1 MTSAATSAGLLI
13 ALALIPGCT
22 LGPDHQAPQISLP
35 SAWSSPIAAAATV
48 VQQGAWWQRF
58 QDSKLDGL
66 VVATLKANPDMAK
79 ARATL
84 QAARASLVQQQ
95 AELWPSIDASASV
108 TRQRSSSSSAGGG
121 GTGGASLD
129 SSSGTGSFDTGATT
143 ATTWDAGLNASFEL
157 DVFGGQ
163 RRSVESS
170 RASAEASQADLD
182 STVLSLISDVV
193 AAYVQARGYQ
203 ARLAVAQNTLV
214 TRRETAALTRD
225 RAKAGLATELD
236 AVQAD
241 AEVVNAE
248 ASIPPLEQ
256 SYQEQVHGLS
266 VLTGAPPGDLLGSM
280 EQAEAI
286 PSLAGQIVADAPVT
300 LLARRPD
307 IRAAERR
314 LAAATAAIGVAEA
327 DRYPAISFAG
337 MIGVNASSLRD
348 LGKISDIVWSMA
360 PEVSLPIFDAGRRTA
375 IVEQRVAE
383 RDEALAVWRSTVLTA
398 LKEVENALTGLDR
411 ERAHND
417 VLRRSVAVYADA
429 AHLARAQYTAGLSDF
444 FNVLESE
451 RSLTAAQDT
460 LAQSDAAMAIQAVAL
475 FKALG
480 GGWEAVPS

>member
-1 MTSAATSAGLLI
+1 MTSAATSAGFLI

-35 SAWSSPIAAAATV
+35 GAWSSPIAASTTL

-66 VVATLKANPDMAK
+66 VVTTLKANPDLAQ

-84 QAARASLVQQQ
+84 RAARASLVQQQ
-95 AELWPSIDASASV
+95 AGSWPSVDASASV
-108 TRQRSSSSSAGGG
+108 TRQRSSSSAGSG
-121 GTGGASLD
+121 GTGGASFD
-129 SSSGTGSFDTGATT
+129 SSSGTASFDTGATT
-143 ATTWDAGLNASFEL
+143 STTWEAGLNASFEL

-193 AAYVQARGYQ
+193 EAYVQARGYQ
-203 ARLAVAQNTLV
+203 ARLAVAQNTLA

-444 FNVLESE
+444 FNFLESE
-451 RSLTAAQDT
+451 RSLAAAQDT